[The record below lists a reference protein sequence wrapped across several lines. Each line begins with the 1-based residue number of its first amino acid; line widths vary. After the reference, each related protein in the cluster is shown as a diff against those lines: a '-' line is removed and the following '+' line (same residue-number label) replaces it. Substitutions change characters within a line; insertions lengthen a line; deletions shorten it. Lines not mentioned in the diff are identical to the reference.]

1 MIKAVVSKFN
11 LYKEKRNDTGSP
23 YDWMKQRA
31 SRQRDLMTERLL
43 QKGGVKEGVGGEAR
57 TNEEVSVSAAAEK
70 CIQRCIGDA
79 VAKAVTNRRLLR
91 FKNNSLLET
100 KRLSICPCQR
110 RHVSM
115 YGSRN

>member
-1 MIKAVVSKFN
+1 MDETESIETKGPNDRRVV
-11 LYKEKRNDTGSP
+11 
-23 YDWMKQRA
+23 A
-31 SRQRDLMTERLL
+31 ERRR
-43 QKGGVKEGVGGEAR
+43 EGWVGGEAR
-57 TNEEVSVSAAAEK
+57 TNEEVSVSAAAAEK

-79 VAKAVTNRRLLR
+79 VAKAVTNRILLR

>member
-1 MIKAVVSKFN
+1 MDETESIETKGPNDRRVV
-11 LYKEKRNDTGSP
+11 
-23 YDWMKQRA
+23 A
-31 SRQRDLMTERLL
+31 ERRRE
-43 QKGGVKEGVGGEAR
+43 GGGGEAR